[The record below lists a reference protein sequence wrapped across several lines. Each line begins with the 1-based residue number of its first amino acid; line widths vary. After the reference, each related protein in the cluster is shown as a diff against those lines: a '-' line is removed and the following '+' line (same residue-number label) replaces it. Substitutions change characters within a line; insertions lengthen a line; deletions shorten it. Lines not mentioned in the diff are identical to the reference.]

1 VTEETDGDPAPTL
14 REQFFD
20 ADVDRDPGED
30 NVEWAGM
37 DVHPVVFPLSLA
49 LVTVAVALTVGL
61 GDRAAAA
68 YQALFTF
75 VNVNFGWFYVLAVNV
90 FIVALLA
97 FGLGKYG
104 TVRLGGPDAETEFST
119 VSWLAM
125 LFTSGMGVGLLFF
138 GVAEP
143 MFHYRS
149 GGGSFFA
156 VPPKTPA
163 AGRAATAITMFHW
176 GFHPWAIYG
185 IVGLGLSFFAYN
197 RGLPLSFRSIFYPLL
212 GERIFGW
219 PGHLVDL
226 AAVVATVF
234 GLATAAGLGALQ
246 ITAGLDFLTTTYA
259 GLQLPTGVWAT
270 VGIIAVL
277 VGATTLTVLAG
288 LERGIERLSRVNV
301 GLMVAL
307 LVLVSVAGPTVFLLD
322 VFNSG
327 LAAYVGNFLELS
339 LYSEAFAGDSAGW
352 QHDWTIFF
360 WGFWI
365 VWAPFVGLF
374 IARISRGRTIRE
386 FVTGVLVVPALFSL
400 VWMAAFNGA
409 GLFVELNVRP
419 GGITEP
425 LQDQGQAVA
434 LFTMLSYYPLTV
446 VTSLVA
452 TANLVTFFVTS
463 ADSGALVTSYLTAGG
478 KRDTDMLQR
487 TLWPVVI
494 GITAAVLL
502 LGDGLAAL
510 QTAVITTALP
520 FGALIV
526 VMVYTIHRGLR
537 REAVIRQSAAYNAA
551 SQKQSDHDSNKPA
564 PPPIR
569 GDE

>member
-1 VTEETDGDPAPTL
+1 MTEETDGDPAPTL

-49 LVTVAVALTVGL
+49 LVAVAVALTVGL

-97 FGLGKYG
+97 FALGKYG

-143 MFHYRS
+143 MFHYLS
-149 GGGSFFA
+149 GGGSFFHVA
-156 VPPKTPA
+156 PKTPA

-259 GLQLPTGVWAT
+259 GVQFPTGVWTT

-307 LVLVSVAGPTVFLLD
+307 LVLVFVAGPTVFLLD

-339 LYSEAFAGDSAGW
+339 LYSEAFAGDAAGW

-419 GGITEP
+419 GGITAP
-425 LQDQGQAVA
+425 LQNQGQAVA

-452 TANLVTFFVTS
+452 TVNLITFFVTS

-502 LGDGLAAL
+502 LGNGLAAL

-520 FGALIV
+520 FAALIV

-537 REAVIRQSAAYNAA
+537 REDAIRQSAAYDEARQN
-551 SQKQSDHDSNKPA
+551 QSDRDSNKPA